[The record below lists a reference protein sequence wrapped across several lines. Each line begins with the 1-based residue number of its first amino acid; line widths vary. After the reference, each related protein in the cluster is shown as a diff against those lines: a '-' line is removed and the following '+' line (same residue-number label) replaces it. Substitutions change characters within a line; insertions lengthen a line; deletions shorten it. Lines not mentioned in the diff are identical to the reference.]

1 MVKIPGIQMID
12 GTPAVGLSERK
23 DGSRLYIAL
32 QGPALPVRIN
42 GPGGSGSMSIA
53 GYGEPV
59 TLVAPPR
66 AIDFS
71 RVKV

>member
-1 MVKIPGIQMID
+1 MSGVPPLGWPKI
-12 GTPAVGLSERK
+12 
-23 DGSRLYIAL
+23 RLYIAL
-32 QGPALPVRIN
+32 QGPALPVRID
-42 GPGGSGSMSIA
+42 GGSGSMSVA

-59 TLVAPPR
+59 TLVAPLC